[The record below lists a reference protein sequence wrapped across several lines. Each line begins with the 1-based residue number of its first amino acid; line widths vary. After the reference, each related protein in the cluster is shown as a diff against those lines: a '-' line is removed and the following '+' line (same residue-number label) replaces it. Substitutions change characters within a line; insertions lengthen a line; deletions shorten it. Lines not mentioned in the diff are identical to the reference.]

1 MQVAEQTLRF
11 DRVGKG
17 IDDQLARLQALLQ
30 EMNERGLPGGAG
42 AADGVRTAVVDENVG
57 LDAPG
62 AVAEPASPRVPA
74 VRDDYGLEAVTG
86 VAEQLGLGF
95 HLGGA
100 VERIASA
107 STQGRAGVTP
117 LREAVWLIERY
128 VDLLQQRPIG
138 ADLHTSSVRLARTGN
153 GIERMKHLAAELE
166 AASALEQGHIPEPEM
181 PAALETLEPAAD
193 HPPLTREL
201 ALIAARWVIIVVA
214 VVAIVFAVT
223 LISDW
228 R

>member
-1 MQVAEQTLRF
+1 M
-11 DRVGKG
+11 GKG
-17 IDDQLARLQALLQ
+17 IEDQLSRLQALLQ
-30 EMNERGLPGGAG
+30 EMNERALPGGAG
-42 AADGVRTAVVDENVG
+42 AADDVRTAVVEE
-57 LDAPG
+57 DADFDAQAPVPQ
-62 AVAEPASPRVPA
+62 AVSGPA
-74 VRDDYGLEAVTG
+74 VRDEYGLEAVTG

-107 STQGRAGVTP
+107 STQGRAGVSP

-128 VDLLQQRPIG
+128 VDLLHQRPIG
-138 ADLHTSSVRLARTGN
+138 ADLHASSVRLARTGN

-166 AASALEQGHIPEPEM
+166 AASALEQGRIPEPETLVV
-181 PAALETLEPAAD
+181 LEGPEPATP
-193 HPPLTREL
+193 HPPFGREL
-201 ALIAARWVIIVVA
+201 ALMMARWVIIVMA

>member
-1 MQVAEQTLRF
+1 VAEQALRF

-17 IDDQLARLQALLQ
+17 IEDQLSRLQALLQ

-42 AADGVRTAVVDENVG
+42 AADGVRTAVADDEGSDPVPVS
-57 LDAPG
+57 APLPVP
-62 AVAEPASPRVPA
+62 VAA
-74 VRDDYGLEAVTG
+74 RDEYGLESVTG

-100 VERIASA
+100 VERIATASA
-107 STQGRAGVTP
+107 LGRSGVAP

-128 VDLLQQRPIG
+128 VDLLHQRPIG
-138 ADLHTSSVRLARTGN
+138 ADLHASSVRLARTGN

-166 AASALEQGHIPEPEM
+166 AASALEQGRVPEPEAL
-181 PAALETLEPAAD
+181 AALEKPEPATD
-193 HPPLTREL
+193 HPPFKREL
-201 ALIAARWVIIVVA
+201 ALMIARWVIIVVA